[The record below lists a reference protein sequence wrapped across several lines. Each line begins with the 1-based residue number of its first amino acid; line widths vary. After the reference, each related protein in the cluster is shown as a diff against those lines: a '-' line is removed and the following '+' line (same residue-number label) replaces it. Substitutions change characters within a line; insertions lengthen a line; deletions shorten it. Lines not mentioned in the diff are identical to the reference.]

1 MIATFLIEIALA
13 TYAIIRYKWSPVV
26 RLVTALLLF
35 LAVFQLAEFLVCQGL
50 GGDALFWSRVGFVAI
65 TTLPPLGVHLV
76 YVLAGTKPVPK
87 ARPLL
92 IPAYV
97 AAACFILFFA
107 LVGQSLDGH
116 ACMGNYVIFQVAP
129 GFGGLYGLYYYCWLI
144 ATLLTGWYFM
154 RTLRD
159 RRARKAIQALM
170 FGYAIFLIPTT
181 TAGLVKPE
189 AIAAIPSI
197 MCGFA
202 VLLAL
207 VLSLIVLPLGVK
219 RKAKKK

>member
-1 MIATFLIEIALA
+1 MIATFLIEIGLA
-13 TYAIIRYKWSPVV
+13 VYGVIRYKWSPAV
-26 RLVTALLLF
+26 RLAAALLLF

-65 TTLPPLGVHLV
+65 TTLPPLGIHLT
-76 YVLAGTKPVPK
+76 YVLAGTKPTPK

-92 IPAYV
+92 APAY
-97 AAACFILFFA
+97 ATGICFMLFFT

-129 GFGGLYGLYYYCWLI
+129 GFGGLYGLYYYGWLI
-144 ATLLTGWYFM
+144 ATLLLGWYFV
-154 RTLRD
+154 RTVRQ
-159 RRARKAIQALM
+159 RPTRKAIQALM

-181 TAGLVKPE
+181 TAGLLKPE

-207 VLSLIVLPLGVK
+207 VLSFIVLPLGVK